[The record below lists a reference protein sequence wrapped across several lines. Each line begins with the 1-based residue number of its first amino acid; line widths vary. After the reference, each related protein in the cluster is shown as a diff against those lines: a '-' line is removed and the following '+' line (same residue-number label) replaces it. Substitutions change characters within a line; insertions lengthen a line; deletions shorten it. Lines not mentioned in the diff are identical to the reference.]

1 MVAASLDAGADGGRG
16 GRLVAIGDADFAS
29 NGYFDLLGNRD
40 LFLNSVS
47 WLTDEEAL
55 IARRPKEIAEI
66 ARPLSPLVVTERQAH
81 VLFLV
86 TVVLVPGL
94 VILVGTGVVLLRR
107 RRG

>member
-1 MVAASLDAGADGGRG
+1 V
-16 GRLVAIGDADFAS
+16 IGDADFAS
-29 NGYFDLLGNRD
+29 NGYLDLLGNRD

-81 VLFLV
+81 MLFLL
-86 TVVLVPGL
+86 TVVVQPGL
-94 VILVGTGVVLLRR
+94 VLALGAGIVVMRR